1 MADILF
7 LKGDSSRI
15 DVSVT
20 PFHEGWFY
28 FTPDDGG
35 LYVDTIV
42 DGIEHRVR
50 INSGSSDVDST
61 AIMGTLVAGNWSNGE
76 QTIAING
83 LRANQNGIIGITQDI
98 SATQMEAVKSAEMYV
113 CGQGNGTL
121 TIAADGVE
129 PPCDIPVVVIL
140 FG

>member
-35 LYVDTIV
+35 FYVDTVV
-42 DGIEHRVR
+42 DGVEQRVR
-50 INSGSSDVDST
+50 INSGGSGADST
-61 AIMGTLVAGNWSNGE
+61 AVMCTIKAGKWSNGE
-76 QTIAING
+76 QTIVVNG
-83 LRANQNGIIGITQDI
+83 LREKQNGIIGITQDI
-98 SATQMEAVKSAEMYV
+98 STAQMEAVKSAEMYV
-113 CGQGNGTL
+113 CGQGAGTL